1 MGTYMTGVVLTV
13 GIAAIV
19 SCMTPEGRGRRSY
32 HLLLSL
38 VVLLVLTA
46 PIAAQ
51 EGCEVIGELSAG
63 EEEILTGGERDVVLT
78 ATAMALRETLATHFH
93 RPEEEI
99 GVTVGGQVTEAGE
112 VTLARVTVVLS
123 GESARER
130 LAVLTYLEEA
140 LPRCEVMVYVA

>member
-1 MGTYMTGVVLTV
+1 MGTYLTGIVLTV
-13 GIAAIV
+13 GIAAIL

-46 PIAAQ
+46 PLMTRD
-51 EGCEVIGELSAG
+51 GCETIAELPAG
-63 EEEILTGGERDVVLT
+63 EEALTGGERDVILQ
-78 ATAMALRETLATHFH
+78 ATAMALREALATHFCC
-93 RPEEEI
+93 PTEEI
-99 GVTVGGQVTEAGE
+99 GVTVGGKVTEAGE
-112 VTLARVTVVLS
+112 VTLARVTIVLS

-130 LAVLTYLEEA
+130 LAILTYLEEA

>member
-1 MGTYMTGVVLTV
+1 MGTYITGVVLTV

-32 HLLLSL
+32 HMLLSL
-38 VVLLVLTA
+38 VVLLVLAA
-46 PIAAQ
+46 PLATR
-51 EGCEVIGELSAG
+51 EGCEAIGAPPAG
-63 EEEILTGGERDVVLT
+63 EEETLTGGERDAILT
-78 ATAMALRETLATHFH
+78 ATAMALREALATRFH
-93 RPEEEI
+93 RPAEEI

-140 LPRCEVMVYVA
+140 LPHCEVTVYVT